1 MATRSISTKLAI
13 DGESEYRASLSRINT
28 ELKTLQSELRLTESR
43 YQTNANSMEAL
54 SAKGE
59 ALANLYKAQQQKVE
73 SLKSALDNA
82 KKAEEEYASQKA
94 ALISQIEENNK
105 KLEALKNTTGD
116 TSKEEKALTEENKAL
131 NEQLDKCDA
140 NLTATEKGVNSWQ
153 TQLNNAE
160 IKLND
165 LDAEIKLNNEY
176 LEEAKNSA
184 DGCATSIDRFGERV
198 QASADQASE
207 LKEAL
212 VSAGVIAAL
221 EKTIEAFDACVG
233 SASNFEY
240 TMSSVAA
247 ISSASSEDMDKLNVK
262 AKEIGAGTMYTA
274 QQAGEALSYM
284 ALAGWDAQEMLS
296 GVDGV
301 ISLAAASGEDLG
313 RVSDIV
319 TDALTAF
326 GLSAKDSGHF
336 VDILAAA
343 ASNSNTTVSMLGEAF
358 KYAAPVAGALGYTV
372 EDVAVAMGLMANNGI
387 KGSTAGTTL
396 RNVFSAL
403 TGEIRLSSSAFGE
416 VTLTAQNSDGTM
428 ESFSGTLNKLKGY
441 FGQMT
446 EAEKVN
452 NAQALVGTRAYAGLL
467 AILNTTEDDYQ
478 SLASAIENCTGAAKT
493 MADTRMDNLTGQVTL
508 MESAFDAVKISI
520 GEKLT
525 PVLERLASAAT
536 DGLSWLAD
544 TIEQSDVLVP
554 VITAVAVGIGVLS
567 AAVVGYTAVTKLA
580 AAATK
585 LFDAALEANP
595 IFLTVS
601 AVAALVA
608 GLAALVSFIG
618 DNATPSIERF
628 DTAARGLADSISEI
642 QTNYKD
648 QATALE
654 STALQAQSYVDVLE
668 KMEEA
673 GLDSAESQEAYR
685 RTVEKLNLIM
695 PELNLT
701 IDEQT
706 GLINGGTQA
715 IRGQI
720 EAWRDMAIQ
729 EALMGQYK
737 DILAEVAAVE
747 AEQYENRVRLSQAE
761 AEHAAMLDEYAEKQN
776 RVAEIQAQMNELIE
790 SGAGG
795 SETYRALSNEC
806 EALTHEMEALNDSL
820 ILNESNQE
828 LLKED
833 IEAGTAAVEEQ
844 QGAIDQASEALRLF
858 NEEQQAA
865 AESSE
870 NFTDATRD
878 NEEAVAGI
886 TDDLASLAESYAAAY
901 DAAGKSIEG
910 QIGLFGDFTAS
921 LSSDLDTAEELL
933 HRWGEQT
940 EALGKYTENLQWAAQ
955 SGLDLGLVKSLADG
969 SAESAAYL
977 QLIRDEV
984 EQSGTTIDDLGNI
997 TNAGIAKFNS
1007 AWYGTAEARETLQ
1020 ATMAGIEVDLNTSLA
1035 TMEEKAAEV
1044 DFDGFQ
1050 TAFKTA
1056 FQNVG
1061 LDATNIGADFGS
1073 GIAVGIKNSTG
1084 DVETSG
1090 RGMADAL
1097 EDGCKSELGIASPST
1112 VGIEIGQ
1119 NFDVGVETGVKDGA
1133 EGVVSAAQTMADD
1146 VISTTES
1153 GAEAAVTA
1161 FDTEFRKITGKTQAS
1176 IAELRSA
1183 VNSGMSGMPNDSYNV
1198 GQQTINGMI
1207 NGMNNRAGTLY
1218 WTVSSIVNKAIAS
1231 ARSAAAVASPSKK
1244 TTEIFEF
1251 VGEGMIVGIE
1261 NRRKALEDKMQSVVD
1276 SALQVDVKNNLAEK
1290 ATGIDARQVSVSAGE
1305 SKHDPKALGADNRS
1319 ITMQNTINVYAKD
1332 GQDAREIADEVA
1344 RLLNDGLER
1353 VERAWA

>member
-1 MATRSISTKLAI
+1 M
-13 DGESEYRASLSRINT
+13 
-28 ELKTLQSELRLTESR
+28 
-43 YQTNANSMEAL
+43 
-54 SAKGE
+54 
-59 ALANLYKAQQQKVE
+59 
-73 SLKSALDNA
+73 
-82 KKAEEEYASQKA
+82 
-94 ALISQIEENNK
+94 
-105 KLEALKNTTGD
+105 
-116 TSKEEKALTEENKAL
+116 
-131 NEQLDKCDA
+131 
-140 NLTATEKGVNSWQ
+140 
-153 TQLNNAE
+153 
-160 IKLND
+160 
-165 LDAEIKLNNEY
+165 
-176 LEEAKNSA
+176 EEAKNSA

-233 SASNFEY
+233 SASDFEY

-247 ISSASSEDMDKLNVK
+247 ISSASSADMEKLNAK
-262 AKEIGAGTMYTA
+262 AKEIGASTMYTA

-284 ALAGWDAQEMLS
+284 ALAGWSAEEMLS

-301 ISLAAASGEDLG
+301 ISLAAASGEDLA

-343 ASNSNTTVSMLGEAF
+343 ASSSNTTVSMLGEAF

-387 KGSTAGTTL
+387 KGSMAGTTL

-416 VTLTAQNSDGTM
+416 VTLRAQNSDGTM

-467 AILNTTEDDYQ
+467 AILNTTEDDYK
-478 SLASAIENCTGAAKT
+478 SLASAIENCTDAAKT
-493 MADTRMDNLTGQVTL
+493 MAETRMDNLTGQVTL

-554 VITAVAVGIGVLS
+554 VITAVAVAIGVM
-567 AAVVGYTAVTKLA
+567 ATAIVGYTVVTKLA
-580 AAATK
+580 AAATD
-585 LFDAALEANP
+585 LFTKAMDANP
-595 IFLTVS
+595 VFLAVS

-608 GLAALVSFIG
+608 GINALVAIISE
-618 DNATPSIERF
+618 NAISSIEHF
-628 DTAARGLADSISEI
+628 DTAARGLADNIDEI
-642 QTNYKD
+642 QKSYKD
-648 QATALE
+648 QATTLE

-668 KMEEA
+668 QMEKA

-685 RTVEKLNLIM
+685 RTVEKLNAIM

-706 GLINGGTQA
+706 GLVEGGTQA

-720 EAWRDMAIQ
+720 DAWKDMAIQ

-737 DILAEVAAVE
+737 DVLAEVAAVE

-761 AEHAAMLDEYAEKQN
+761 AEHASMLDEYAEKQS
-776 RVAEIQAQMNELIE
+776 RVAEIQAQMNDLIE

-806 EALTHEMEALNDSL
+806 EALTHEMQALNDSL

-833 IEAGTAAVEEQ
+833 IEAGSAAIEEQ
-844 QGAIDQASEALRLF
+844 QGAIDAASEALRLF

-865 AESSE
+865 AEASE
-870 NFTDATRD
+870 NFTDATHD

-886 TDDLASLAESYAAAY
+886 KEELASLAESYAAAY

-910 QIGLFGDFTAS
+910 QIGLFGEFAATISEDV
-921 LSSDLDTAEELL
+921 DTVEEMMA
-933 HRWGEQT
+933 RWTEQT
-940 EALGKYTENLQWAAQ
+940 EALGKYTQNLQLAGQ
-955 SGLDLGLVKSLADG
+955 YGLDEGLVRSLSDG
-969 SAESAAYL
+969 SAESAEYL
-977 QLIRDEV
+977 AVIIGKIE
-984 EQSGTTIDDLGNI
+984 ELGGSTEGMSSDAAAFVSDFNASFAETAKAKESFQETAAAI
-997 TNAGIAKFNS
+997 QTNLK
-1007 AWYGTAEARETLQ
+1007 ETVAAL
-1020 ATMAGIEVDLNTSLA
+1020 
-1035 TMEEKAAEV
+1035 EEKAAAV
-1044 DFDGFQ
+1044 NFDGFAQ
-1050 TAFKTA
+1050 AFHAA
-1056 FQNVG
+1056 FDNIG
-1061 LDATNIGADFGS
+1061 LDGETIGNNLGLGLS
-1073 GIAVGIKNSTG
+1073 TGIAEGTDEARASAEK
-1084 DVETSG
+1084 
-1090 RGMADAL
+1090 MADAVT
-1097 EDGCKSELGIASPST
+1097 DGTKAAFQESSPSKSFK
-1112 VGIEIGQ
+1112 EIGE
-1119 NFDVGVETGVKDGA
+1119 NLDKGLA
-1133 EGVVSAAQTMADD
+1133 EGVTGDADTVVSAAKDLSDGVTQTM
-1146 VISTTES
+1146 ES
-1153 GAEAAVTA
+1153 GARESVGS
-1161 FDTEFRKITGKTQAS
+1161 FDSEFRTIIGKTQSA

-1183 VNSGMSGMPNDSYNV
+1183 ITSGMSGMQNDTYGV
-1198 GQQTINGMI
+1198 GQQIVNGMI

-1251 VGEGMIVGIE
+1251 VGEGMIAGIE

-1305 SKHDPKALGADNRS
+1305 LKHDPKALGADNRS